1 MKISKL
7 LVLSVFW
14 LFGLNASAVDGNVWT
29 KPNFPAVPEV
39 SEFTTYQEGVDV
51 YLYNVATHLFYTN
64 GNNWATRASLVF
76 ASGGNGNGATAGE
89 AVKGIKV
96 QITRTEAAIEKGDGV
111 VEIKGDVK
119 GAGNYLSCFAGGWN
133 DVWTDNNGR
142 ADRFWKFTANG
153 DSWRISNVVN
163 ETDKFLGWKG
173 GDTRLY
179 LLAADAEGVG
189 IDWKIVSEEAY
200 AAWEASIDETILP
213 AIKEYESAS
222 SIYETAMSLKD
233 ILDEAEK
240 IGATVTDQIAVYN
253 NTASTKDELNA
264 AITAA
269 QEAIAAREKELAEQN
284 MDNAS
289 VENPIDV
296 TSFIANASY
305 DTSKS
310 TGWSGSVP
318 SGYSYTAPE
327 QYEGDY
333 TAANPF
339 DQYQDVTGLKDG
351 VYAVGVQGY
360 AREGSTQQAYQ
371 QWVNGTKNE
380 ATLYA
385 TSGGET
391 LSVPLM
397 NIFEGSTSEKFG
409 VGTEYGP
416 SGTADAGQSN
426 YVPNNMQAAATYFDN
441 GRYKNVLF
449 TEATGGSIRIG
460 LKQPSVVGMRWTMWD
475 NWTLV
480 FYGKGADA
488 YQLWNDKSLAQ
499 RVVTPSD
506 GILFTQSYVDA
517 VAAATT
523 SKTASNK
530 AEVLANIAAA
540 DAAVEAYNENVAL
553 WQQWS
558 TQVDEAMKTYKANS
572 DAEIDDEI
580 KLALLDYIES
590 EEGFTCRAD
599 ELKAAKNLDN
609 DGLKAEMATLKQLV
623 DDFENAVKNNV
634 KPGDDVTNLLKNPAF
649 DDGQGADYGWTGWH
663 NTTYNMP
670 TTGGTD
676 DNKTAEAWSA
686 KEFDLY
692 QVVENAPVGIYEISV
707 QGFYRYSRDDAAWNH
722 YQAQAVEYVKAGGAP
737 VYVYLN
743 DKKTPFKNIYDEE
756 SQPMDFF
763 VTMAK
768 VDADGNP
775 QVDGSTGVYAWKD
788 IPYSVQ
794 NVTKDSPEKFY
805 PNGMASAA
813 LCFSAGLYTQTAT
826 SLVAKKGDALRLGV
840 KGSTQQPDMGDCWVI
855 WDNFKLTYKGK
866 AAEDVRPVLEEAI
879 ANAQKM
885 LIDPETQEAK
895 PIGKDAYETLM
906 KAISEAQEALAGGD
920 GTTMFDKL
928 AALVS
933 IDVDASAAKFDSL
946 KTALVAFEQVIDEA
960 RYADEDA
967 KPSDATLSEAWS
979 LQEEISNG
987 LADRTLTDAD
997 ADRLMKEIA
1006 AMTKKLHIPAAMVTA
1021 TDANPANATKII
1033 TNPDYE
1039 NANNNGWTISGVTPG
1054 FGSGLIEAFN
1064 KDFDEYQDLE
1074 GLPEG
1079 TYEVSVQGF
1088 YRFGDGVR
1096 DDSTYVQ
1103 APTENN
1109 NLLLYVT
1116 VGENTVT
1123 VPMPR
1128 LAKDGKEEHTSFTK
1142 TDDGK
1147 AFIAYDDTEKINADP
1162 WIWLGTPVADA
1173 DSLSATGMRLA
1184 NDMQTVA
1191 TLFENG
1197 KFLGT
1202 SIIFKVGADGK
1213 ARIGLKKEV
1222 QEANNWCIWDN
1233 WKLTYYGAN
1242 SAKEPTVSGIVSTT
1256 AATAAKVEFFGLN
1269 GARINKPT
1277 KGVAIMRQ
1285 TLSDGTVKTTKVI
1298 IK

>member
-7 LVLSVFW
+7 LVLSALW
-14 LFGLNASAVDGNVWT
+14 LFGLNANAVDGNVWT
-29 KPNFPAVPEV
+29 KPAFPAVPEV
-39 SEFTTYQEGVDV
+39 SEFTTYQEGVDI

-64 GNNWATRASLVF
+64 GNNWATRASLIF
-76 ASGGNGNGATAGE
+76 ATGGDGNGATAGE

-96 QITRTEAAIEKGDGV
+96 QITRTDAAIEKGDGV

-163 ETDKFLGWKG
+163 ETDKFLGWNG
-173 GDTRLY
+173 SDTRLY

-200 AAWEASIDETILP
+200 AAWEASIDESVLP
-213 AIKEYESAS
+213 AIKEYGTALTV
-222 SIYETAMSLKD
+222 YETAMSLKEV
-233 ILDEAEK
+233 LDEAEK

-253 NTASTKDELNA
+253 NTASTKADLDA

-327 QYEGDY
+327 QYEGSY

-441 GRYKNVLF
+441 GRYKNELF

-488 YQLWNDKSLAQ
+488 YQLWNDKALASY
-499 RVVTPSD
+499 VMTP
-506 GILFTQSYVDA
+506 GEGVLFTQKYVDDINAA
-517 VAAATT
+517 VTG
-523 SKTASNK
+523 KTASNK
-530 AEVLANIAAA
+530 ADVLANIAAA
-540 DAAVEAYNENVAL
+540 ATALEAYNENLTL
-553 WQQWS
+553 WNQWS

-572 DAEIDDEI
+572 DAPIDEEI

-599 ELKAAKNLDN
+599 ELKAALNLDN
-609 DGLKAEMATLKQLV
+609 DGLKAEMEKLKKLV
-623 DDFENAVKNNV
+623 DDFEDAVKNQV
-634 KPGDDVTNLLKNPAF
+634 KPGDDVTNLLKNPNF
-649 DDGQGADYGWTGWH
+649 DDGQGAEYGWTGWH
-663 NTTYNMP
+663 NTTNSMP
-670 TTGGTD
+670 TTGGTA

-686 KEFDLY
+686 KSFDLY
-692 QVVENAPVGIYEISV
+692 QEIENAPVGIYEISV
-707 QGFYRYSRDDAAWNH
+707 QGFYRYGRDDAAWNH
-722 YQAQAVEYVKAGGAP
+722 YQSQDVEYVKKESAP

-743 DKKTPFKNIYDEE
+743 DKRTPFKNIYDEE
-756 SQPMDFF
+756 SQSMDFY
-763 VTMAK
+763 VTMAE
-768 VDADGNP
+768 VDEEGTPKIDGATN
-775 QVDGSTGVYAWKD
+775 VYAWKD

-794 NVTKDSPEKFY
+794 NVTQAAPEKFY

-813 LCFSAGLYTQTAT
+813 LCFSAGLYTQKAT

-840 KGSTQQPDMGDCWVI
+840 KGSTQQPDQSDCWVI

-866 AAEDVRPVLEEAI
+866 ATEDVQPVLEEAI
-879 ANAQKM
+879 TDAQKM
-885 LIDPETQEAK
+885 LIDPETQETK
-895 PIGKDAYETLM
+895 PIGKDAYEILM
-906 KAISEAQEALAGGD
+906 NAISEAQAALNSGD
-920 GTTMFDKL
+920 GTLMFDKL

-933 IDVDASAAKFDSL
+933 INVDASAAKFDSL
-946 KTALVAFEQVIDEA
+946 KTAYTAFESAIEEA
-960 RYADEDA
+960 RYADADT
-967 KPSDATLSEAWS
+967 KPADATIAEAWS
-979 LQEEISNG
+979 LQEEIQNG
-987 LADRTLTDAD
+987 MLNRTLTDAD
-997 ADRLMKEIA
+997 ADRLMEEMA
-1006 AMTKKLHIPAAMVTA
+1006 VMTKKLHIPAAMATA
-1021 TDANPANATKII
+1021 TDANPTNATKII
-1033 TNPDYE
+1033 TNPDYDS
-1039 NANNNGWTISGVTPG
+1039 ANNNGWTISGATPG
-1054 FGSGLIEAFN
+1054 FGSGLIEVFN
-1064 KDFDEYQDLE
+1064 TNFDEYQDLE
-1074 GLPEG
+1074 LPEG

-1088 YRFGDGVR
+1088 YRFGDGLR

-1116 VGENTVT
+1116 VGENTVS

-1128 LAKDGKEEHTSFTK
+1128 LAQDGKEEHTSFTK

-1147 AFIAYDDTEKINADP
+1147 AFVAGDDLETADRWQWM
-1162 WIWLGTPVADA
+1162 WIGTPEADA
-1173 DSLSATGMRLA
+1173 DSLSATGIRMA
-1184 NDMQTVA
+1184 NGLVTA
-1191 TLFENG
+1191 STLFENG
-1197 KFLGT
+1197 KFTGT

-1222 QEANNWCIWDN
+1222 QEANNWCLWDN
-1233 WKLTYYGAN
+1233 WTLTYYGAN
-1242 SAKEPTVSGIVSTT
+1242 STKEPTGIVSTV
-1256 AATAAKVEFFGLN
+1256 ASAAKTEFFGLN